1 MAGRGSLPGCG
12 SGTIGCVPGSP
23 RADDGRR
30 DEWSRGA
37 SARREARRREH
48 PGGREPGSR
57 DLRARARRGEPGT
70 DPRSRR
76 EAFPAGPVGD
86 PRVRRRPPAGPVP
99 PPSDEVKPP
108 ARALTVAPVRRLL
121 SLTVA
126 GFAALLMVG
135 LVVGAQ
141 TPRVS
146 YAVVILGI
154 QMVFVAAWTVASRPP
169 APWVVAAVG
178 LGAAIGADA
187 AAAWVR
193 PASLAPLAYVTAAA
207 FIAGVLGQLSRPAGR
222 VRVTESL
229 ASTLVVVLGVVAFA
243 TLVVLTRHPGGTQA
257 IVACLVAAGVSLVVA
272 RLTDIV
278 LPFPRLAPQ
287 VPRGGTGV
295 VLGAMAGTAAAAVAG
310 YYLQGLQTS
319 QTAIAGLVTAVVAVV
334 VDLSVGYAE
343 ASRQLAGE
351 TSALWLARNLQGPL
365 GSFALAAPAVY
376 AASALLLVSAL

>member
-1 MAGRGSLPGCG
+1 MVRRIMAGRGSLPGCG

-135 LVVGAQ
+135 LAVGAQ

-169 APWVVAAVG
+169 APWVVAA
-178 LGAAIGADA
+178 
-187 AAAWVR
+187 
-193 PASLAPLAYVTAAA
+193 
-207 FIAGVLGQLSRPAGR
+207 
-222 VRVTESL
+222 
-229 ASTLVVVLGVVAFA
+229 VVLGVVAFA

-287 VPRGGTGV
+287 VPRGVAGV
-295 VLGAMAGTAAAAVAG
+295 VLGAMMGTGAAAVAG
-310 YYLQGLQTS
+310 YY
-319 QTAIAGLVTAVVAVV
+319 
-334 VDLSVGYAE
+334 
-343 ASRQLAGE
+343 
-351 TSALWLARNLQGPL
+351 
-365 GSFALAAPAVY
+365 
-376 AASALLLVSAL
+376 

>member
-1 MAGRGSLPGCG
+1 MVRRIMAGRGSLPGCG

-57 DLRARARRGEPGT
+57 DLRVRAR
-70 DPRSRR
+70 
-76 EAFPAGPVGD
+76 
-86 PRVRRRPPAGPVP
+86 
-99 PPSDEVKPP
+99 
-108 ARALTVAPVRRLL
+108 
-121 SLTVA
+121 
-126 GFAALLMVG
+126 
-135 LVVGAQ
+135 

-319 QTAIAGLVTAVVAVV
+319 QTAIAGLVTA
-334 VDLSVGYAE
+334 
-343 ASRQLAGE
+343 
-351 TSALWLARNLQGPL
+351 
-365 GSFALAAPAVY
+365 
-376 AASALLLVSAL
+376 